1 LGPASIFSYDGFY
14 YFVIFVDAHTKYIW
28 YYLFVAKSDVFSV
41 FHRFQA
47 FVEVQF
53 LGKNKSIQTGWG
65 GEYHK
70 LNTLFQTIGIHHH
83 LICPYTHEQNRIV
96 ERLHWHIVETGLN
109 LLGQCKALLQFWNYM
124 FESSV
129 YLMICMPTLFLHNK
143 SPFECFFHHTPN
155 YDFLRTF
162 GCLFFTF
169 LCTYHAYKLDFCS
182 SSYVILDYRS
192 SHLGYYFLDITSQS
206 IYISHHVCFYE

>member
-129 YLMICMPTLFLHNK
+129 YLMICMPTLFTIHQVLAN
-143 SPFECFFHHTPN
+143 
-155 YDFLRTF
+155 
-162 GCLFFTF
+162 G
-169 LCTYHAYKLDFCS
+169 
-182 SSYVILDYRS
+182 
-192 SHLGYYFLDITSQS
+192 HLQR
-206 IYISHHVCFYE
+206 C